1 VENDAVLER
10 EDVLAVEEPLEI
22 LLGERNVSITMR
34 TPCND
39 QELAAGFLFTE
50 GILRDPSQIA
60 RIAITGENQV
70 TVSLTGDAGVDLAR
84 LERHFYMSSSCGVC
98 GKASIQAL
106 ETVGCP
112 SLAPNR
118 PMVHPDLIHR
128 LPELLR
134 ADQQVFD
141 HRRATRVSALSL

>member
-1 VENDAVLER
+1 VTLSIVKVPIRRVESDAVLER
-10 EDVLAVEEPLEI
+10 DDVLAVEEPLEI

-39 QELAAGFLFTE
+39 EELAVGFLFTE
-50 GILRDPSQIA
+50 GILRDRSQIA

-70 TVSLTGDAGVDLAR
+70 TVSVTGHADVDLGR

-112 SLAPNR
+112 SLAPDR
-118 PMVHPDLIHR
+118 PNGSPR
-128 LPELLR
+128 
-134 ADQQVFD
+134 FD
-141 HRRATRVSALSL
+141 SSFT